1 MKVMPRFEDN
11 KTHGMSRMLLAEHV
25 SDEEVL
31 SKIENTGK
39 INNNELISDISR
51 TQNKNRRLGESN
63 TNMTY

>member
-1 MKVMPRFEDN
+1 
-11 KTHGMSRMLLAEHV
+11 MLLAEHV